1 MWVCSGYGMTD
12 HVLTITEGGQRL
24 DRALVEQLPE
34 LSRTQIQRLISAGRV
49 TVDGQQPAKAGLKL
63 AGGERVVVHV
73 PAPAPSDLKPEAI
86 PLDIVYEDA
95 DLLVI
100 NKASGMVVHPS
111 PGHTTGTLINA
122 VLAHAP
128 DIEGV
133 GGEQRP
139 GLVHRLDKDTSGL
152 IVVAKNDRTPQFLQ
166 AQFKARTVRKVY
178 DALVVGHLPTPTGR
192 IEAPIGRD
200 PRHRKRMAVTTLS
213 RGREAITEYHTRATF
228 KHYTYV
234 AAKPK
239 TGRTHQIRVHFQFMG
254 CPIAGDVLYASHSM
268 KRDKLASDPGV
279 LARLFLHAGKLKLQ
293 LPDNTEKMFEC
304 PLPDDLQT
312 VLDSLA

>member
-1 MWVCSGYGMTD
+1 MWVCSSYGMTD

-34 LSRTQIQRLISAGRV
+34 LSRTQIQRLISAGQV

-63 AGGERVVVHV
+63 AGGERIVVHV

-86 PLDIVYEDA
+86 PLDIVYEDT

-152 IVVAKNDRTPQFLQ
+152 IVVAKNDRTHRFLQ
-166 AQFKARTVRKVY
+166 AQFKARTVHKMY

-254 CPIAGDVLYASHSM
+254 CPIAGDVLYVPHSM
-268 KRDKLASDPGV
+268 KRHKLASDPGV

-312 VLDSLA
+312 VLDSLT